1 MTKKLNSYV
10 FFTDENGKERKL
22 LLGSVIE
29 GNESK
34 EGNEPEVDVN
44 INPMSLTTSFEG
56 TFTLKDV
63 ENTARKIDYITR
75 PYFLCVNPLDE
86 NKLRE
91 EIPGIDKK
99 VVLRISDLVEQ
110 GKCYLVKRPVIDAF
124 DI

>member
-10 FFTDENGKERKL
+10 FFTDENGKEQKL

-29 GNESK
+29 GNEPK
-34 EGNEPEVDVN
+34 VDVN
-44 INPMSLTTSFEG
+44 ISPKTLTTSCEC
-56 TFTLKDV
+56 TFTLENI
-63 ENTARKIDYITR
+63 ENTERKLDYITR
-75 PYFLCVNPLDE
+75 PYYLCVNPLDE

-91 EIPGIDKK
+91 EIPDIDKK

-110 GKCYLVKRPVIDAF
+110 GKCYLIKRPVIDAF

>member
-10 FFTDENGKERKL
+10 FFTDENGKEQKL

-29 GNESK
+29 GNEPK
-34 EGNEPEVDVN
+34 TDVKLF
-44 INPMSLTTSFEG
+44 PKTLTTSWEG

-63 ENTARKIDYITR
+63 ENTARKLDYITR
-75 PYFLCVNPLDE
+75 PYYLCINPLDE

-91 EIPGIDKK
+91 EIPDIDKK
-99 VVLRISDLVEQ
+99 FVLRISDLVEQ
-110 GKCYLVKRPVIDAF
+110 GKCYLVKRPVIDVF